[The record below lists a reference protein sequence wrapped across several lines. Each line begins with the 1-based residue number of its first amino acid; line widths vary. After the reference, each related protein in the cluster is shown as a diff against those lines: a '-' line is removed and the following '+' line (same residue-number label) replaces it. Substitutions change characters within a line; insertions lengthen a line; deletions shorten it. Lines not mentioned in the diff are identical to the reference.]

1 MVSVALVLT
10 INGVSLR
17 ERPCQTMQRP
27 VELKAQGRWLAAKPG
42 GSNFPSV
49 TTRINLKTPQSWTE
63 GGRRTPA
70 MREER
75 ERVVGAGGGEG
86 GGGGDSVCWNRT
98 KRGFFSFS
106 VVLPT
111 VSHGVAV
118 CINLPSRSGL

>member
-1 MVSVALVLT
+1 MDSVALVLT

-27 VELKAQGRWLAAKPG
+27 AELKAWGRWLAAKPG

-70 MREER
+70 RREEREER
-75 ERVVGAGGGEG
+75 ERERERERESEG
-86 GGGGDSVCWNRT
+86 GGGGGGDA
-98 KRGFFSFS
+98 G
-106 VVLPT
+106 
-111 VSHGVAV
+111 
-118 CINLPSRSGL
+118 